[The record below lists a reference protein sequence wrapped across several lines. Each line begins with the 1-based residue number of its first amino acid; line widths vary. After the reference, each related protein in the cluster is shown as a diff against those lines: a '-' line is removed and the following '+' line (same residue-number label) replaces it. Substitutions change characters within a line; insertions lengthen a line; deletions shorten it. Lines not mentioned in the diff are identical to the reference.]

1 MEHSAD
7 ESEFVFPSLTEIFK
21 RRKLFKEKE
30 AIKIRNRAKIIYRK
44 TTALIK
50 SLKRRA

>member
-1 MEHSAD
+1 LRSGLLDLEEMKNG
-7 ESEFVFPSLTEIFK
+7 IFYR

-30 AIKIRNRAKIIYRK
+30 AIQIRNKAKIIYRK

-50 SLKRRA
+50 SLRRRA